1 MPFYAVNMTHPAAS
15 CPIFNDEVKK
25 RYREGVA
32 RREELAKKYK
42 IRVLTACVAVLEH
55 VIFYVVEAPSQSA
68 VEGYFTEIGFAFYN
82 NVAIREVQLLEEA
95 WKVYGIT

>member
-1 MPFYAVNMTHPAAS
+1 MPVYAVNMTHPAAS

-68 VEGYFTEIGFAFYN
+68 VESYFTEMGFAFYN
-82 NVAIREVQLLEEA
+82 NIAIREVQLLEEA
-95 WKVYGIT
+95 WKHYGIT